1 MLEGC
6 LGEARSMCNLGPA
19 GAGDDV
25 YMPAEDSW
33 LLEDSLSGIEPRGL
47 TVDAGCGG
55 GYITIALLKRGCE
68 VVALDVSEHAA
79 RVAASKASP
88 SPQLHVVVC
97 DRLAPFRATRRIT
110 LIACNPPYLPDD
122 SPRDP
127 AVDGGPTGSEFSL
140 RLISQA
146 APFIERGASLV
157 LLASTLGGSGLVLEA
172 CGKMGLQVEVL
183 GTRKLFFEELYCYLI
198 KGGKVL
204 SSEANL

>member
-1 MLEGC
+1 MLEGY
-6 LGEARSMCNLGPA
+6 LGDARSMCDLGPA

-33 LLEDSLSGIEPRGL
+33 LLEDSLSRVGPQGL

-55 GYITIALLKRGCE
+55 GYITLALLKRGCE
-68 VVALDVSEHAA
+68 VVALDVSEQAA
-79 RVAASKASP
+79 RVTASKAFP

-97 DRLAPFRATRRIT
+97 DRLAPLRATRRIS

-140 RLISQA
+140 GLISQA
-146 APFIERGASLV
+146 TPFIQRGASLV
-157 LLASTLGGSGLVLEA
+157 LLASTLGGSGLILEA

-183 GTRKLFFEELYCYLI
+183 GARKLFFEELYCYLI
-198 KGGKVL
+198 KGGGV
-204 SSEANL
+204 SSYEANL